1 MFINNNINIYININI
16 IININIYI
24 YILCSTLFNIIQH
37 YSTLFNIIQYHSTRK
52 FETLHVE
59 APDLLR
65 RPPKRRP
72 SCHGCWSKAQILVP
86 HQPWTWHRR
95 KHGLLSWQ
103 YWQWAIFQIQNKIL
117 WNRKTIGLIGLI
129 GLIGQELKLPDIQS
143 DHQRHPKP
151 GSFNEDFSP
160 RGWSSCCIALQD
172 RRVAPAL
179 RDEEQVAR
187 LLHVDGRFM
196 GNLGDQ

>member
-1 MFINNNINIYININI
+1 MFINNNN
-16 IININIYI
+16 NIYI
-24 YILCSTLFNIIQH
+24 YLRYTLFNIIQH
-37 YSTLFNIIQYHSTRK
+37 YSTLLNIIQHYSISFNQKIRNTACGSTRSSASPT
-52 FETLHVE
+52 ET
-59 APDLLR
+59 
-65 RPPKRRP
+65 RRP

-129 GLIGQELKLPDIQS
+129 GQELKLPDIQS

-172 RRVAPAL
+172 RRMAPAL

-187 LLHVDGRFM
+187 FLHVDGRFM